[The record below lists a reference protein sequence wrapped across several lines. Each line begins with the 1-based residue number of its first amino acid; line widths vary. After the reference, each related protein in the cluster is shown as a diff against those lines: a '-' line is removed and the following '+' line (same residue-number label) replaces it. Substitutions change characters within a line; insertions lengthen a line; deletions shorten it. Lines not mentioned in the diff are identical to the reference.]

1 MSPDAV
7 VDEDSWYRVI
17 QELGADLSREGMED
31 VAALMAYPG
40 EYVSRAPSSAAIA
53 LRDALLPA
61 FRDSL
66 KAL

>member
-31 VAALMAYPG
+31 AAALMAYPG
-40 EYVSRAPSSAAIA
+40 EYISRAPSNAAIA

-66 KAL
+66 KTL